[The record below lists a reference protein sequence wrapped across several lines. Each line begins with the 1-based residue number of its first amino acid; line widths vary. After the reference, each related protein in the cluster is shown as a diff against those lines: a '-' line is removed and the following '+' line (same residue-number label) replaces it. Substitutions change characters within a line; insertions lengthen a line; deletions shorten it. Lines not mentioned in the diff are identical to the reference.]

1 MPSLSLAEAARF
13 LKLHPTTLAAKARAG
28 EIPGAKLG
36 KCWVFLEVD
45 LIEHV
50 RSHYPTRALQG
61 DCTEKSVCHFT
72 NAKTHPRGGSKS
84 LTMEKAYRKA
94 LGLPTA
100 NKRRN
105 TTTD

>member
-1 MPSLSLAEAARF
+1 LPTPPGS
-13 LKLHPTTLAAKARAG
+13 LKLHPTTLAAKARVG

-45 LIEHV
+45 LVAHV
-50 RSHYPTRALQG
+50 RSHYPSRALQG
-61 DCTEKSVCHFT
+61 DSMEITACHFT

-84 LTMEKAYRKA
+84 LTTEKAYRKA

-100 NKRRN
+100 SKRRN
-105 TTTD
+105 TTTN